1 MRALLS
7 LDRPQDGFVA
17 SQVPACGRIVGN
29 PYLGVI
35 SELPVNR
42 SWIFSASERRV
53 LSHTRVIARPLP
65 HDTQQGILA
74 TPELASA

>member
-29 PYLGVI
+29 PYLGLFQ
-35 SELPVNR
+35 SCP
-42 SWIFSASERRV
+42 
-53 LSHTRVIARPLP
+53 
-65 HDTQQGILA
+65 
-74 TPELASA
+74 